1 MNVNFKHVWIVF
13 KKELKDAFRDR
24 KSLFVGI
31 IMPMLFIPVIFIIAS
46 VAAKSAY
53 EVKPEKTPICVVGKE
68 YSKTIVSMIEKSE
81 FQIVDSKD
89 PNKELLDGKI
99 KAILVIPKDFE
110 NSLLQ
115 EKQTSIQILTN
126 EADMKSSNVGNILSN
141 MINEYSKQI
150 VKQRLVSKNL
160 DPTIIEPIVIKKENV
175 APPKKQSATF
185 LAFLIP
191 MFLTLWAALGG
202 MNAAIDI
209 TAGEKERGTLEPLL
223 TTAATRTSLVTGKYL
238 AVSVMALLA
247 GLSSL
252 IGIVVSFAALPSV
265 LGENFK
271 NSPFAGY
278 SVSPVTVLIM
288 LLVVVLTAIIFAAI
302 EVAIAAYAR
311 SFKEGQTYLSP
322 VSIIVVIP
330 PYLTMYKMP
339 NELTDTYFVLPLVN
353 AISILKE
360 LIYDIVN
367 LQHLG
372 LFVISSLVYIVIS
385 IKFAARMF
393 ENEKV
398 LFRN

>member
-1 MNVNFKHVWIVF
+1 MKINLKHVWIVL

-24 KSLFVGI
+24 KALLVNI
-31 IMPMLFIPVIFIIAS
+31 ILPMIFIPVIFIIS
-46 VAAKSAY
+46 SIAAKSAV
-53 EVKPEKTPICVVGKE
+53 EVKPEKTPICVIGLE
-68 YSKTIVSMIEKSE
+68 NSKSISSMIEKSE
-81 FQIVDSKD
+81 FNIVKSTNPKKD
-89 PNKELLDGKI
+89 LQDGKI
-99 KAILVIPKDFE
+99 KAVLIIPKDFE
-110 NSLLQ
+110 KLLSQ
-115 EKQTSIQILTN
+115 EKQVNIQILTN

-141 MINEYSKQI
+141 MINEFSKQI
-150 VKQRLVSKNL
+150 VKQRLIQKNL
-160 DPTIIEPIVIKKENV
+160 DPSIIEPVVINKENV
-175 APPKKQSATF
+175 APPKKQSATI

-223 TTAATRTSLVTGKYL
+223 TIAATRSSLVTGKYL
-238 AVSVMALLA
+238 AVSIMALLA

-252 IGIVVSFAALPSV
+252 FGIIASFVLLPSV
-265 LGENFK
+265 FGESFK
-271 NSPFAGY
+271 NSPFYGY
-278 SVSPVTVLIM
+278 SVSPLTVLIM
-288 LLVVVLTAIIFAAI
+288 LLVVILTAIIFAAI
-302 EVAIAAYAR
+302 EVAIASYAR

-322 VSIIVVIP
+322 LSIIVVIP
-330 PYLTMYKMP
+330 PYFTMYKMP
-339 NELTDTYFVLPLVN
+339 NELTDTYFLLPIVN
-353 AISILKE
+353 AISVLKE

-385 IKFAARMF
+385 IKFASRMF